1 MIFFNIIYLLK
12 EIVVFK
18 FLKKTCQRNVQN
30 YCFSRQLK
38 CIYGFSA
45 YFLYHILMRRE
56 RYISFVKKKSYFICP
71 FEHDQKI
78 ISVNCSFSFFTYSN
92 IAKLIIIEGSFFFFY
107 VSPKINYIM
116 VSFIFLNC
124 NRGCRIA

>member
-56 RYISFVKKKSYFICP
+56 RYISFVKKKVILFVPLNMI
-71 FEHDQKI
+71 K
-78 ISVNCSFSFFTYSN
+78 
-92 IAKLIIIEGSFFFFY
+92 KLFQLTA
-107 VSPKINYIM
+107 V
-116 VSFIFLNC
+116 FLFLL
-124 NRGCRIA
+124 ILT